1 MASILVIDDDQ
12 AVLGTIKL
20 LLERARHAVE
30 AVDNSRAGLQ
40 LLETHDFDLLIV
52 DIFMPGMD
60 GFETMKLVHQSR
72 PEMPVIVISGQQFQL
87 ASERKPDFLHMATRL
102 GAVSSLQKPFK
113 PFELMAAVNNSLSDS
128 PTPSGPTEATPG
140 NIPPNQPS

>member
-1 MASILVIDDDQ
+1 MASILVIDDDR
-12 AVLGTIKL
+12 AVLSTIRL
-20 LLERARHAVE
+20 LLERATHAVE
-30 AVDNSRAGLQ
+30 AVDNSQAGLQ
-40 LLETHDFDLLIV
+40 LLGTKDFDLLIV

-72 PEMPVIVISGQQFQL
+72 PKMPIIVISGQQFRL

-113 PFELMAAVNNSLSDS
+113 PSELMAAVADSLSGA
-128 PTPSGPTEATPG
+128 PTPTVPG
-140 NIPPNQPS
+140 NISPDRP